1 MNFKRIVALMLILV
15 MALSAFASCGPD
27 AAPEASTEPNNT
39 SAPEISGN
47 ETEASPD
54 ETTAEV
60 TEDVT
65 TAPEETTA
73 EVTEDVTTAPEET
86 TGEKVE
92 YPTITIAE
100 ALTLCEQFVDA
111 ASTERYYIR
120 GIVKEIQ
127 SETYG
132 QMVIEDSTGSIMV
145 YGTYSA
151 DGSIRYDAMTEK
163 PVVGDEVLLHGTLQ
177 NYKGNTKEIQNGRLI
192 EFVANGYVPE
202 TPELPAFGTTLTI
215 AEILALPLSSNQVT
229 EGRYYV
235 EATVDSVTNAAYGA
249 MYIKDST
256 GTISVY
262 NSKNADGTVDY
273 ANMADKPVKG
283 DTVKLYCTVQNF
295 NGTFEIKS
303 AYIVEFKH
311 NTVDES
317 AYTAM
322 SIADARNAA
331 EGAKVKVSGVVAQI
345 TYATGMVPS
354 GVVLVD
360 ATGSIY
366 VYDGDLAA
374 TVKKGNKITVA
385 AEKTWWILETEQAN
399 AQKFGYKG
407 CNQLAN
413 AWLLAN
419 DNGTAD
425 FDKSWITV
433 STVKDIIDTP
443 VTEDISTK
451 LYKVTALIKEVP
463 GSGFT
468 NYYINDLD
476 GTTGTYS
483 YSQCNG
489 GDFEWLRAFDG
500 KICTVYVM
508 ALNAKSTASDCFW
521 RFLPVAV
528 IDEGF
533 DPASVNAA
541 EYAVKY
547 HGVPQF
553 TATTFTGDPA
563 LELLTS
569 VSSDL
574 LGFSGV
580 KLTYSSDNT
589 AVVSISEENGK
600 LVLHCPATGTA
611 NVTVTAE
618 FGGKTYSETVKFTVN
633 ASENI
638 QASTVKEAIDT
649 AVSSTVTVK
658 GIVGP
663 SLVNKSG
670 FYLIDNTGIIAVLCD
685 ASVFDTIAIGNE
697 IVIEGVRTRNTKG
710 GDSYFGQTCIS
721 DAKVVAN
728 YYGSHDYCTDFF
740 VTDKTVADFC
750 ALDAKVDYST
760 TVFVVKAT
768 VKYIRTAYY
777 TNIALA
783 SGSDEISLYCSGA
796 GQYSFLEQFEGQEVI
811 LEVAACNWNDKT
823 SWRGCVLAVRTAD
836 GKVINEL
843 NFAH

>member
-1 MNFKRIVALMLILV
+1 MNFKRIVAIMLILV
-15 MALSAFASCGPD
+15 MALSAFAACGPEV
-27 AAPEASTEPNNT
+27 APEESTGSENT
-39 SAPEISGN
+39 SAPESSGN
-47 ETEASPD
+47 ETEGSPD
-54 ETTAEV
+54 ETTGNV
-60 TEDVT
+60 SD
-65 TAPEETTA
+65 ETTG
-73 EVTEDVTTAPEET
+73 ELPGDET

-100 ALTLCEQFVDA
+100 ALALCEQFVDS
-111 ASTERYYIR
+111 ASSERYYIR

-127 SETYG
+127 SETFG
-132 QMVIEDSTGSIMV
+132 QMIIEDATGSIMV
-145 YGTYSA
+145 YGTYSE
-151 DGSIRYDAMTEK
+151 DGSIRYDAMTKK

-192 EFVANGYVPE
+192 ELKQNGYVPE
-202 TPELPAFGTTLTI
+202 APKLPEFGTTLTI
-215 AEILALPLSSNQVT
+215 AEMLALPLSSNQTT

-235 EATVDSVTNAAYGA
+235 EATVESVTNAMYGA
-249 MYIKDST
+249 MMIKDST
-256 GTISVY
+256 GSISVY

-273 ANMADKPVKG
+273 EKMTDKPVKG
-283 DTVKLYCTVQNF
+283 DTVKLFCTVQNY
-295 NGTFEIKS
+295 NGSFEIKS

-311 NTVDES
+311 NTIDES
-317 AYTAM
+317 AYTSM
-322 SIADARNAA
+322 TVADARNAA
-331 EGAKVKVSGVVAQI
+331 EGAKIKVEGVVAQI

-354 GVVLVD
+354 GVILVD

-374 TVKKGNKITVA
+374 SVKKGNKITVA
-385 AEKTWWILETEQAN
+385 AEKTWWVLDTEQAN

-425 FDKSWITV
+425 FDKSWITAT
-433 STVKDIIDTP
+433 TVKDILDTP

-476 GTTGTYS
+476 ATTGTYS

-500 KICTVYVM
+500 KVCTVYVM

-533 DPASVNAA
+533 DPSSVNVP
-541 EYAVKY
+541 EFAVKY

-553 TATTFTGDPA
+553 TVNVFTGDPA

-580 KLTYSSDNT
+580 KLTYTSDNT
-589 AVVSISEENGK
+589 AVLNVTEENGK
-600 LVLHCPATGTA
+600 LVLHCPSTGTA
-611 NVTVTAE
+611 NLTVTAE
-618 FGGKTYSETVKFTVN
+618 HGGKTYSETVTFTVSS
-633 ASENI
+633 SENI
-638 QASTVKEAIDT
+638 EAGTVKEAIEAALD
-649 AVSSTVTVK
+649 SKVTVK

-663 SLVNKSG
+663 SLVNQSG

-685 ASVFDTIAIGNE
+685 ASVFDSIKIGNE
-697 IVIEGVRTRNTKG
+697 VVIEGTRFHKTKG
-710 GDSYFGQTCIS
+710 GDTYFGQTAIEN
-721 DAKVVAN
+721 ATVVAN
-728 YYGSHDYCTDFF
+728 YYGNHDYCTDFF
-740 VTDKTVADFC
+740 VTDKTVADFY

-760 TVFVVKAT
+760 TVFVLKAT
-768 VKYIRTAYY
+768 VEFTGGGYS
-777 TNIALA
+777 TNVNLV
-783 SGSDEISLYCSGA
+783 SGSDKISLYCSGA
-796 GQYSFLEQFEGQEVI
+796 GQYSFLQQFEGQEVT
-811 LEVAACNWNDKT
+811 LEVAACNWNSKT
-823 SWRGCVLAVRTAD
+823 YWRGCVLAVRTAD
-836 GKVINEL
+836 GKVVNEL

>member
-1 MNFKRIVALMLILV
+1 MNFKRITALMLILI
-15 MALSAFASCGPD
+15 MAISMFAACGPD
-27 AAPEASTEPNNT
+27 VAPEATTEADNT
-39 SAPEISGN
+39 SAPEATGDVTDPAPDV
-47 ETEASPD
+47 TE
-54 ETTAEV
+54 EV
-60 TEDVT
+60 TTDDVT
-65 TAPEETTA
+65 DAPEDTT
-73 EVTEDVTTAPEET
+73 PS
-86 TGEKVE
+86 VE

-100 ALTLCEQFVDA
+100 ALALCEQFVDS
-111 ASTERYYIR
+111 ASSERYYIR

-132 QMVIEDSTGSIMV
+132 QMIIEDSTGSIMV

-192 EFVANGYVPE
+192 ELKANGYVPE
-202 TPELPAFGTTLTI
+202 APKLPEFGTTLTI
-215 AEILALPLSSNQVT
+215 AEMLALPLSSNQVT

-235 EATVDSVTNAAYGA
+235 EATVESVTNAAYGA
-249 MYIKDST
+249 MMIKDAT

-262 NSKNADGTVDY
+262 NSKNADGSVDY
-273 ANMADKPVKG
+273 TNMADKPVKG

-311 NTVDES
+311 NTIDES

-322 SIADARNAA
+322 SVADARNAA
-331 EGAKVKVSGVVAQI
+331 EGTKVKVEGIVAKI

-354 GVVLVD
+354 GVILVD

-374 TVKKGNKITVA
+374 TVAEGNKITVA
-385 AEKTWWILETEQAN
+385 AEKTWWILETEQSNAN
-399 AQKFGYKG
+399 KFGYKG

-413 AWLLAN
+413 AWILSN
-419 DNGTAD
+419 DNAKND
-425 FDKSWITV
+425 FDKSWITAT
-433 STVKDIIDTP
+433 TVKEIIDTP
-443 VTEDISTK
+443 VTEDISTVI
-451 LYKVTALIKEVP
+451 YKVTALIKEVP

-521 RFLPVAV
+521 RFLPIAV

-533 DPASVNAA
+533 DKTSVDPAEFS
-541 EYAVKY
+541 VKY

-563 LELLTS
+563 IELLTS

-580 KLTYSSDNT
+580 KFTYASDNS
-589 AVVSISEENGK
+589 AVVSITEENGK
-600 LVLHCPATGTA
+600 LVLHCLSTGTA

-618 FGGKTYSETVKFTVN
+618 YNGKTYSENVAFTVN
-633 ASENI
+633 ASQNI
-638 QASTVKEAIDT
+638 ESITVKEAIDA
-649 AVSSTVTVK
+649 AVDSKVTVK

-663 SLVNKSG
+663 SLVNQSG
-670 FYLIDNTGIIAVLCD
+670 FYLIDNSGIIAVLCD
-685 ASVFDTIAIGNE
+685 KAVFDGIEIGNE
-697 IVIEGVRTRNTKG
+697 VVIEGTRFHKTKG
-710 GDSYFGQTCIS
+710 GDTYFGQSAI
-721 DAKVVAN
+721 DGGKVVAN
-728 YYGSHDYCTDFF
+728 FYGNHDYCTDFF
-740 VTDKTVADFC
+740 VTDKTVADFY

-760 TVFVVKAT
+760 TVFVLKAT
-768 VKYIRTAYY
+768 VEFTGGGYS
-777 TNIALA
+777 TNVSLV
-783 SGSDEISLYCSGA
+783 SGSDKISLYCSGA
-796 GQYSFLEQFEGQEVI
+796 GQYSWLQQFAGQEVT
-811 LEVAACNWNDKT
+811 LEVAACNWNSKT
-823 SWRGCVLAVRTAD
+823 YWRGCVLAVRTAD
-836 GKVINEL
+836 GKVVNEL
-843 NFAH
+843 NFNN

>member
-1 MNFKRIVALMLILV
+1 MNFKRIVAFMLILV
-15 MALSAFASCGPD
+15 MALSAFASC
-27 AAPEASTEPNNT
+27 APEETPEVSTEPNNT

-47 ETEASPD
+47 ETEASP
-54 ETTAEV
+54 
-60 TEDVT
+60 
-65 TAPEETTA
+65 EETTA
-73 EVTEDVTTAPEET
+73 EVTEEATTAPEET
-86 TGEKVE
+86 TTEPKVE

-100 ALTLCEQFVDA
+100 ALALCEQFVETP
-111 ASTERYYIR
+111 STERYYIR
-120 GIVKEIQ
+120 GIVKELQ

-132 QMVIEDSTGSIMV
+132 QMIIEDSTGSIMV

-151 DGSIRYDAMTEK
+151 DGSLRYDAMAQK

-192 EFVANGYVPE
+192 EFKANGYVPE
-202 TPELPAFGTTLTI
+202 APKLPAFDTTLTI
-215 AEILALPLSSNQVT
+215 AEMLALPLSSNQVT

-235 EATVDSVTNAAYGA
+235 EATIDSVTNAAFGA
-249 MYIKDST
+249 MMIKDAT

-273 ANMADKPVKG
+273 ANMSDKPVKG

-295 NGTFEIKS
+295 NGNFEIKS
-303 AYIVEFKH
+303 AFIVEFKH

-331 EGAKVKVSGVVAQI
+331 EGAKVKVEGIVAQI

-374 TVKKGNKITVA
+374 TVKKGNKISVA
-385 AEKTWWILETEQAN
+385 AEKTWWVLDTEQAN

-413 AWLLAN
+413 AWILSN

-433 STVKDIIDTP
+433 TTVKDIIDTP
-443 VTEDISTK
+443 VTEDISSK

-468 NYYINDLD
+468 NFYINDLD

-547 HGVPQF
+547 HGIPQF
-553 TATTFTGDPA
+553 TANTFTGDPA

-574 LGFSGV
+574 LGFTGV
-580 KLTYSSDNT
+580 KLTYTSDNT
-589 AVVSISEENGK
+589 AVVSIVEENGK
-600 LVLHCPATGTA
+600 LVLHCNTTGTA

-618 FGGKTYSETVKFTVN
+618 FGGKTYSETITFTVN

-638 QASTVKEAIDT
+638 EASTVKTSIDAAPGT
-649 AVSSTVTVK
+649 KVTVK

-663 SLVNKSG
+663 SLVNQSG
-670 FYLIDNTGIIAVLCD
+670 FYLIDTTGIIAVLCD
-685 ASVFDTIAIGNE
+685 AAIFDSIKIGNE
-697 IVIEGVRTRNTKG
+697 IVVEGTRLHKTKG
-710 GDSYFGQTCIS
+710 GDTYFGQTAIEN
-721 DAKVVAN
+721 ATVVAN
-728 YYGSHDYCTDFF
+728 YYGNHDYCTDFF
-740 VTDKTVADFC
+740 VEGKTVADFY

-760 TVFVVKAT
+760 TVFVIKAT
-768 VKYIRTAYY
+768 VEFTGSGYS
-777 TNIALA
+777 TNVNLV
-783 SGSDEISLYCSGA
+783 SGSDKIGLYCSGA
-796 GQYSFLEQFEGQEVI
+796 GQYKFLEQFAGQEVT
-811 LEVAACNWNDKT
+811 LEVAACNWNSKT
-823 SWRGCVLAVRTAD
+823 YWRGCVLAVRTAD
-836 GKVINEL
+836 GKVVNEL

>member
-1 MNFKRIVALMLILV
+1 MNSKRIVAIMLILV
-15 MALSAFASCGPD
+15 MALSAFAACGPEV
-27 AAPEASTEPNNT
+27 APEESTGSENT
-39 SAPEISGN
+39 SAPESSGN
-47 ETEASPD
+47 ETEGSPD
-54 ETTAEV
+54 ETTGELPG
-60 TEDVT
+60 D
-65 TAPEETTA
+65 
-73 EVTEDVTTAPEET
+73 ET

-100 ALTLCEQFVDA
+100 ALALCEQFVDS
-111 ASTERYYIR
+111 ASSERYYIR

-127 SETYG
+127 SETFG
-132 QMVIEDSTGSIMV
+132 QMIIEDATGSIMV
-145 YGTYSA
+145 YGTYSE
-151 DGSIRYDAMTEK
+151 DGSIRYDAMTKK

-192 EFVANGYVPE
+192 ELKQNGYVPE
-202 TPELPAFGTTLTI
+202 APKLPEFGTTLTI
-215 AEILALPLSSNQVT
+215 AEMLALPLSSNQTT

-235 EATVDSVTNAAYGA
+235 EATVESVTNAMYGA
-249 MYIKDST
+249 MMIKDST
-256 GTISVY
+256 GSISVY

-273 ANMADKPVKG
+273 EKMTDKPVKG
-283 DTVKLYCTVQNF
+283 DTVKLFCTVQNY
-295 NGTFEIKS
+295 NGSFEIKS

-311 NTVDES
+311 NTIDES
-317 AYTAM
+317 AYTSM
-322 SIADARNAA
+322 TIADARNAA
-331 EGAKVKVSGVVAQI
+331 EGAKIKVEGVVAQI

-354 GVVLVD
+354 GVILVD

-374 TVKKGNKITVA
+374 SVKKGNKITVA
-385 AEKTWWILETEQAN
+385 AEKTWWVLDTEQAN

-425 FDKSWITV
+425 FDKSWITAT
-433 STVKDIIDTP
+433 TVKDILDTP
-443 VTEDISTK
+443 VTEDISSK

-476 GTTGTYS
+476 ATTGTYS

-500 KICTVYVM
+500 KVCTVYVM

-533 DPASVNAA
+533 DPSSVNVP
-541 EYAVKY
+541 EFAVKY

-553 TATTFTGDPA
+553 TVNVFTGDPA

-580 KLTYSSDNT
+580 KLTYASDNT
-589 AVVSISEENGK
+589 AVLNVTEENGK
-600 LVLHCPATGTA
+600 LVLHCLSTGTA
-611 NVTVTAE
+611 NLTVTAE
-618 FGGKTYSETVKFTVN
+618 HGGKTYSETVTFTVN
-633 ASENI
+633 SSENI
-638 QASTVKEAIDT
+638 EAGTVLEAIGAALD
-649 AVSSTVTVK
+649 SKVTVK

-663 SLVNKSG
+663 SLVNQSG

-685 ASVFDTIAIGNE
+685 ASVFDSIKIGNE
-697 IVIEGVRTRNTKG
+697 VVIEGTRFHKTKG
-710 GDSYFGQTCIS
+710 GDTYFGQSAI
-721 DAKVVAN
+721 DGGKVVAN

-740 VTDKTVADFC
+740 VTDKTVADFY

-760 TVFVVKAT
+760 TVFVLKAT
-768 VKYIRTAYY
+768 VEFTGGEYSSNVK
-777 TNIALA
+777 LV
-783 SGSDEISLYCSGA
+783 SGSDKISLYCSGA
-796 GQYSFLEQFEGQEVI
+796 GQYSFLQQFAGQEVT
-811 LEVAACNWNDKT
+811 LEVAACNWNSKT
-823 SWRGCVLAVRTAD
+823 YWCGCVLAVRTAD
-836 GKVINEL
+836 GKVVNEL

>member
-1 MNFKRIVALMLILV
+1 MNFKRIVAFMMILV
-15 MALSAFASCGPD
+15 MALSMFAACESD
-27 AAPEASTEPNNT
+27 KAPEVSTEPDNT

-47 ETEASPD
+47 ETVLTPD
-54 ETTAEV
+54 ETTSEITEEV
-60 TEDVT
+60 TE
-65 TAPEETTA
+65 
-73 EVTEDVTTAPEET
+73 APEET

-100 ALTLCEQFVDA
+100 ALALCEQFVET

-132 QMVIEDSTGSIMV
+132 QMIIEDSTGSILV

-151 DGSIRYDAMTEK
+151 DGSLRYDAMTSK
-163 PVVGDEVLLHGTLQ
+163 PVLGDEVLLYGTLQ

-202 TPELPAFGTTLTI
+202 TPKLPEFGTTLTI
-215 AEILALPLSSNQVT
+215 AELLALPLSSNQVT

-235 EATVDSVTNAAYGA
+235 EATVDSVTNANFGA
-249 MYIKDST
+249 MIIKDST
-256 GTISVY
+256 GSISVY
-262 NSKNADGTVDY
+262 NSQNADGSVDY
-273 ANMADKPVKG
+273 SNMADKPVKG
-283 DTVKLYCTVQNF
+283 DAVKLYCTVQNF
-295 NGTFEIKS
+295 NGTYEIKS

-331 EGAKVKVSGVVAQI
+331 EGAKIKVSGVVAQI
-345 TYATGMVPS
+345 TYATGMIPS

-374 TVKKGNKITVA
+374 SVKEGNTITVA
-385 AEKTWWILETEQAN
+385 AEKTWWILDTEQAN

-413 AWLLAN
+413 AWLLSN
-419 DNGTAD
+419 DNGNSA
-425 FDKSWITV
+425 FDKSWITAT
-433 STVKDIIDTP
+433 TVKEIMDTP
-443 VTEDISTK
+443 VTEDISAK

-468 NYYINDLD
+468 NFYINDLD

-521 RFLPVAV
+521 RFLPVEV
-528 IDEGF
+528 VDEGF
-533 DPASVNAA
+533 DPTSVNAA

-563 LELLTS
+563 IELLTS

-580 KLTYSSDNT
+580 KLSYTSDNT
-589 AVVSISEENGK
+589 AVVSIVEENGK
-600 LVLHCPATGTA
+600 LVLHCLSVGTA

-618 FGGKTYSETVKFTVN
+618 FGDKTYSESVQFTVN
-633 ASENI
+633 VSEDI
-638 QASTVKEAIDT
+638 TASTVKEAID
-649 AVSSTVTVK
+649 AALGSKVTVK

-663 SLVNKSG
+663 SLVNQSG
-670 FYLIDNTGIIAVLCD
+670 FYLIDSTGIIAVLCD

-697 IVIEGVRTRNTKG
+697 IVIEGTRIHKTKG
-710 GDSYFGQTCIS
+710 GDTYFGQTAIEN
-721 DAKVVAN
+721 ATVVAN
-728 YYGSHDYCTDFF
+728 YYGSNDYCTDFF
-740 VTDKTVADFC
+740 VEGKTVADFY

-760 TVFVVKAT
+760 TVFVIKAT
-768 VKYIRTAYY
+768 VEFTGSGYS
-777 TNIALA
+777 TNVNLV
-783 SGSDEISLYCSGA
+783 SGSDKISLYCSGA
-796 GQYSFLEQFEGQEVI
+796 GQYKFLEQFAGQEVI
-811 LEVAACNWNDKT
+811 LEVAACNWNSKT
-823 SWRGCVLAVRTAD
+823 YWRGCVLAVRTAD

>member
-15 MALSAFASCGPD
+15 MALSAFASCAPD
-27 AAPEASTEPNNT
+27 EAPEVSTEPQNT
-39 SAPEISGN
+39 SAPETDGN

-60 TEDVT
+60 TDEAT
-65 TAPEETTA
+65 EAPEETTS
-73 EVTEDVTTAPEET
+73 EP
-86 TGEKVE
+86 KVE

-100 ALTLCEQFVDA
+100 ALAICEQFVES
-111 ASTERYYIR
+111 ASPERYYIR

-132 QMVIEDSTGSIMV
+132 QMIIEDSTGSIMV

-151 DGSIRYDAMTEK
+151 DGSIRYDAMTKK
-163 PVVGDEVLLHGTLQ
+163 PVVGDEVLFHGTLQ
-177 NYKGNTKEIQNGRLI
+177 NYKGNIKEIQNGRLI
-192 EFVANGYVPE
+192 ELKQNGYVPE
-202 TPELPAFGTTLTI
+202 APKLPAFDTTLTI
-215 AEILALPLSSNQVT
+215 AEMLALPLSSNQVT

-235 EATVDSVTNAAYGA
+235 EATVESVTNAMYGA
-249 MYIKDST
+249 MMIKDST
-256 GTISVY
+256 GSISVY

-273 ANMADKPVKG
+273 TNMADKPVKG
-283 DTVKLYCTVQNF
+283 DAVKLYCTVQNF

-311 NTVDES
+311 NTIDES

-331 EGAKVKVSGVVAQI
+331 EGAKVKVEGVVAQI

-385 AEKTWWILETEQAN
+385 AEKTWWILDTEQSN

-563 LELLTS
+563 IELITS

-580 KLTYSSDNT
+580 QLSYTSDNT
-589 AVVSISEENGK
+589 AVVSVSEENGK
-600 LVLHCPATGTA
+600 LILHCLGTGTA

-618 FGGKTYSETVKFTVN
+618 HNGKTYSETVKFTVN
-633 ASENI
+633 ASEDI
-638 QASTVKEAIDT
+638 KASTVKEAID
-649 AVSSTVTVK
+649 AALDSKVTVK

-663 SLVNKSG
+663 SLVNQSG

-685 ASVFDTIAIGNE
+685 ASVFDTIKIGNE
-697 IVIEGVRTRNTKG
+697 VVIEGTRFHKTKG
-710 GDSYFGQTCIS
+710 GDTYFGQTAIEN
-721 DAKVVAN
+721 ATVVAN
-728 YYGSHDYCTDFF
+728 YYGKHEYCTDFF
-740 VTDKTVADFC
+740 VTDKTVADFY

-760 TVFVVKAT
+760 TVFVLKAT
-768 VKYIRTAYY
+768 VEFTGGGYS
-777 TNIALA
+777 TNVNLV
-783 SGSDEISLYCSGA
+783 SGSDKISL
-796 GQYSFLEQFEGQEVI
+796 
-811 LEVAACNWNDKT
+811 
-823 SWRGCVLAVRTAD
+823 
-836 GKVINEL
+836 
-843 NFAH
+843 

>member
-1 MNFKRIVALMLILV
+1 MNFKRIVAFMMILV
-15 MALSAFASCGPD
+15 MALSMFAACESGNSG
-27 AAPEASTEPNNT
+27 ETSTEPNNT
-39 SAPEISGN
+39 SAPEISEN
-47 ETEASPD
+47 ETELTPD
-54 ETTAEV
+54 ETTSEV
-60 TEDVT
+60 IEDT
-65 TAPEETTA
+65 TA
-73 EVTEDVTTAPEET
+73 APEET

-100 ALTLCEQFVDA
+100 ALALCEQFVDV

-132 QMVIEDSTGSIMV
+132 QMIIEDSTGSILV

-151 DGSIRYDAMTEK
+151 DGSLRYDAMTSK
-163 PVVGDEVLLHGTLQ
+163 PVLGDEVLLHGTLQ

-202 TPELPAFGTTLTI
+202 APKLPEFGTTLTI
-215 AEILALPLSSNQVT
+215 AEMLALPLSSNQVT

-235 EATVDSVTNAAYGA
+235 EATVDSVTNANFGA
-249 MYIKDST
+249 MIIKDST
-256 GTISVY
+256 GSISVY
-262 NSKNADGTVDY
+262 NSQNADGSVDY
-273 ANMADKPVKG
+273 SNMADKPVKG

-331 EGAKVKVSGVVAQI
+331 EGTKIKVSGVVAQI

-354 GVVLVD
+354 GVILVD

-374 TVKKGNKITVA
+374 SVKEGNTISVA
-385 AEKTWWILETEQAN
+385 AEKTWWILDTELAN

-413 AWLLAN
+413 AWLLSN
-419 DNGTAD
+419 DNGNSA
-425 FDKSWITV
+425 FDKSWITAT
-433 STVKDIIDTP
+433 TVKEILDTP
-443 VTEDISTK
+443 VTEDISAK

-468 NYYINDLD
+468 NFYINDLD

-521 RFLPVAV
+521 RFLPVEV

-547 HGVPQF
+547 HGVAQF

-563 LELLTS
+563 IELLAS

-580 KLTYSSDNT
+580 KLTYTSDNN
-589 AVVSISEENGK
+589 AVVSIVEENGK
-600 LVLHCPATGTA
+600 LVLHCLSVGTA

-618 FGGKTYSETVKFTVN
+618 LGGKTYSESVKFTVN

-638 QASTVKEAIDT
+638 TASTVKESIDAAAGT
-649 AVSSTVTVK
+649 KVTVK

-663 SLVNKSG
+663 SLVNQSG

-685 ASVFDTIAIGNE
+685 ASVFNTIAIGNE
-697 IVIEGVRTRNTKG
+697 IVIEGTRLHKTKG
-710 GDSYFGQTCIS
+710 GDTYFGQTAIEN
-721 DAKVVAN
+721 ATVVAN

-740 VTDKTVADFC
+740 VEGKTVADFY

-760 TVFVVKAT
+760 TVFVIKAT
-768 VKYIRTAYY
+768 VQFTGGGYS
-777 TNIALA
+777 TNVNLV
-783 SGSDEISLYCSGA
+783 SGSDSISLYCSGA
-796 GQYSFLEQFEGQEVI
+796 GQYSFLQQFAGQEVI
-811 LEVAACNWNDKT
+811 LEVAACNWNSKT
-823 SWRGCVLAVRTAD
+823 YWRGCVLAVRTAD

>member
-1 MNFKRIVALMLILV
+1 MNFKRIVAIMLILV
-15 MALSAFASCGPD
+15 MALSVFAACGPEV
-27 AAPEASTEPNNT
+27 APEESTGSENT
-39 SAPEISGN
+39 SAPESSGN
-47 ETEASPD
+47 ETEGSPD
-54 ETTAEV
+54 ETTGNV
-60 TEDVT
+60 SD
-65 TAPEETTA
+65 ETTG
-73 EVTEDVTTAPEET
+73 ELPGDET

-100 ALTLCEQFVDA
+100 ALALCEQFVDS
-111 ASTERYYIR
+111 ASSERYYIR

-132 QMVIEDSTGSIMV
+132 QMIIEDATGSIMV
-145 YGTYSA
+145 YGTYSE
-151 DGSIRYDAMTEK
+151 DGSIRYDAMTKK

-192 EFVANGYVPE
+192 ELKQNGYVPE
-202 TPELPAFGTTLTI
+202 APKLPEFGTTLTI
-215 AEILALPLSSNQVT
+215 AEMLALPLSSNQTT

-235 EATVDSVTNAAYGA
+235 EATVESVTNAMYGA
-249 MYIKDST
+249 MMIKDST
-256 GTISVY
+256 GSISVY

-273 ANMADKPVKG
+273 EKMTDKPVKG
-283 DTVKLYCTVQNF
+283 DTVKLFCTVQNY
-295 NGTFEIKS
+295 NGSFEIKS

-311 NTVDES
+311 NTIDES
-317 AYTAM
+317 AYTSM
-322 SIADARNAA
+322 TIADARNAA
-331 EGAKVKVSGVVAQI
+331 EGAKIKVEGVVAQI

-354 GVVLVD
+354 GVILVD

-374 TVKKGNKITVA
+374 SVKKGNKITVA
-385 AEKTWWILETEQAN
+385 AEKTWWVLDTEQAN

-425 FDKSWITV
+425 FDKSWITAT
-433 STVKDIIDTP
+433 TVKDILDTP
-443 VTEDISTK
+443 VTEDISSK

-476 GTTGTYS
+476 ATTGTYS

-500 KICTVYVM
+500 KVCTVYVM

-533 DPASVNAA
+533 DPSSVNVP
-541 EYAVKY
+541 EFAVKY

-553 TATTFTGDPA
+553 TVNVFTGDPA

-580 KLTYSSDNT
+580 KLTYTSDNT
-589 AVVSISEENGK
+589 AVLNVTEENGK
-600 LVLHCPATGTA
+600 LVIHCPSTGTA
-611 NVTVTAE
+611 NLTVTAE
-618 FGGKTYSETVKFTVN
+618 HGGKTYSETITFTVN

-638 QASTVKEAIDT
+638 EASTVKDSIDAAPGT
-649 AVSSTVTVK
+649 KVTVK

-663 SLVNKSG
+663 SLVNQSG

-685 ASVFDTIAIGNE
+685 ASVFDSIKIGNE
-697 IVIEGVRTRNTKG
+697 VVIEGTRLHKTKG
-710 GDSYFGQTCIS
+710 GDTYFGQTAIEN
-721 DAKVVAN
+721 ATVVAN
-728 YYGSHDYCTDFF
+728 YYGNHDYCTDFF
-740 VTDKTVADFC
+740 VTDKTVADFY

-760 TVFVVKAT
+760 TVFVLKAT
-768 VKYIRTAYY
+768 VEFTGGGYS
-777 TNIALA
+777 TNVNLV
-783 SGSDEISLYCSGA
+783 SGSDKISLYCSGA
-796 GQYSFLEQFEGQEVI
+796 GQYSFLQQFAGQEVT
-811 LEVAACNWNDKT
+811 LEVAACNWNSKT
-823 SWRGCVLAVRTAD
+823 YWRGCVLAVRTAD
-836 GKVINEL
+836 GKVVNEL

>member
-1 MNFKRIVALMLILV
+1 MNFKRITALVLILI
-15 MALSAFASCGPD
+15 MAVSMFSACGPEV
-27 AAPEASTEPNNT
+27 APESTTEPEITTAPEATDEATEPT
-39 SAPEISGN
+39 
-47 ETEASPD
+47 PD
-54 ETTAEV
+54 ETTGE
-60 TEDVT
+60 T
-65 TAPEETTA
+65 TDAATDAPEETTS
-73 EVTEDVTTAPEET
+73 EP
-86 TGEKVE
+86 KVE

-100 ALTLCEQFVDA
+100 ALTLCEQFVES
-111 ASTERYYIR
+111 ASSERYYIR

-132 QMVIEDSTGSIMV
+132 QMIIEDSTGSIMV

-151 DGSIRYDAMTEK
+151 DGSIRYDAMTQK
-163 PVVGDEVLLHGTLQ
+163 PVVGDEVLFHGTLQ

-192 EFVANGYVPE
+192 EFKANGYVPE
-202 TPELPAFGTTLTI
+202 APKLPEFGTTLTI
-215 AEILALPLSSNQVT
+215 AEMLALPLSSNQVT

-235 EATVDSVTNAAYGA
+235 EATVESVTNAAYGA
-249 MYIKDST
+249 MYITDKT

-273 ANMADKPVKG
+273 AAMTDKPVKG

-311 NTVDES
+311 NTIDES

-322 SIADARNAA
+322 SIADARKAA
-331 EGAKVKVSGVVAQI
+331 EGAKIKVEGVVAKI
-345 TYATGMVPS
+345 TYATGMIPS
-354 GVVLVD
+354 GVILVD

-374 TVKKGNKITVA
+374 SVSEGNKITVA

-413 AWLLAN
+413 AWILAN
-419 DNGTAD
+419 DKAKND
-425 FDKSWITV
+425 FDKTWITTT
-433 STVKDIIDTP
+433 TVKDILDTP
-443 VTEDISTK
+443 VTEDISTVI
-451 LYKVTALIKEVP
+451 YKVTALIKEVP

-521 RFLPVAV
+521 RFLPIAV
-528 IDEGF
+528 FDEGF
-533 DPASVNAA
+533 DKTSVNPA
-541 EYAVKY
+541 EFAVKY

-563 LELLTS
+563 IELLAT

-580 KLTYSSDNT
+580 KLSYTSDNT
-589 AVVSISEENGK
+589 AVLSISEENGK
-600 LVLHCPATGTA
+600 LVLHCLATGTA

-618 FGGKTYSETVKFTVN
+618 YNGKTYSDTVKFTVN

-638 QASTVKEAIDT
+638 ESITVKEAID
-649 AVSSTVTVK
+649 AALDSKVTVK

-663 SLVNKSG
+663 SLVNQSG

-685 ASVFDTIAIGNE
+685 KAVFDGIEIGNE
-697 IVIEGVRTRNTKG
+697 VVIEGTRFHKTNG
-710 GDSYFGQTCIS
+710 GDTYFGQSAINGG
-721 DAKVVAN
+721 KVVAN
-728 YYGSHDYCTDFF
+728 FYGTHDYCTDFF
-740 VTDKTVADFC
+740 VTDKTVADFY

-760 TVFVVKAT
+760 TVFVLKAT
-768 VKYIRTAYY
+768 VEFTGGGYS
-777 TNIALA
+777 TNVNLV
-783 SGSDEISLYCSGA
+783 SGSDKISLYCSGA
-796 GQYSFLEQFEGQEVI
+796 GQYSFLQQFAGQEVT
-811 LEVAACNWNDKT
+811 LEVAACNWNSKT
-823 SWRGCVLAVRTAD
+823 YWRGCVLAVRTAD
-836 GKVINEL
+836 GKVVNEL
-843 NFAH
+843 NFNN

>member
-1 MNFKRIVALMLILV
+1 MNFKRITALVLVLI
-15 MALSAFASCGPD
+15 MAISMFAACGPE
-27 AAPEASTEPNNT
+27 AAPEVTTEADNTTAPDVTVEATEPT
-39 SAPEISGN
+39 
-47 ETEASPD
+47 PD
-54 ETTAEV
+54 ETTDENTDAV
-60 TEDVT
+60 TD
-65 TAPEETTA
+65 APEETT
-73 EVTEDVTTAPEET
+73 TEP
-86 TGEKVE
+86 KVE

-100 ALTLCEQFVDA
+100 ALALCEQFVDS
-111 ASTERYYIR
+111 ASSERYYIR

-132 QMVIEDSTGSIMV
+132 QMIIEDATGSIMV

-151 DGSIRYDAMTEK
+151 DGSIRYDAMTQK
-163 PVVGDEVLLHGTLQ
+163 PVVGDEVLFHGTLQ
-177 NYKGNTKEIQNGRLI
+177 NYKGNTKEVQNGRLI
-192 EFVANGYVPE
+192 EFKANGYVPE
-202 TPELPAFGTTLTI
+202 APKLPEFGTTLTI

-249 MYIKDST
+249 MYITDKT

-273 ANMADKPVKG
+273 TNMTDKPVKG

-311 NTVDES
+311 NTIDES

-322 SIADARNAA
+322 SIADARKAA
-331 EGAKVKVSGVVAQI
+331 EGAKIKVEGVVAKI
-345 TYATGMVPS
+345 TYATGMIPS
-354 GVVLVD
+354 GVILVD

-374 TVKKGNKITVA
+374 SVSEGNKITVA
-385 AEKTWWILETEQAN
+385 AEKTWWILETEQSNAN
-399 AQKFGYKG
+399 KFGYKG

-413 AWLLAN
+413 AWILAN
-419 DNGTAD
+419 DKAKND
-425 FDKSWITV
+425 FDKSWITTT
-433 STVKDIIDTP
+433 TVKEILDTP
-443 VTEDISTK
+443 VTEDISTVI
-451 LYKVTALIKEVP
+451 YKVTALIKEVP

-521 RFLPVAV
+521 RFLPIAV
-528 IDEGF
+528 FDEGF
-533 DPASVNAA
+533 DKTSVNPA
-541 EYAVKY
+541 EFAVKY

-563 LELLTS
+563 IELLTS

-574 LGFSGV
+574 LGFNGV
-580 KLTYSSDNT
+580 KLSYTSDNT

-600 LVLHCPATGTA
+600 LVLHCLGTGTA

-618 FGGKTYSETVKFTVN
+618 YNGKTYSDTVKFTVN

-638 QASTVKEAIDT
+638 ESITVKEAIDA
-649 AVSSTVTVK
+649 AVDTKVTVK

-663 SLVNKSG
+663 SLVNQSG

-685 ASVFDTIAIGNE
+685 KAVFDGIEIGNE
-697 IVIEGVRTRNTKG
+697 VVIEGTRFHKTKG
-710 GDSYFGQTCIS
+710 GDTYFGQSAI
-721 DAKVVAN
+721 DGGKVVAN
-728 YYGSHDYCTDFF
+728 FYGTHDYCTDFF
-740 VTDKTVADFC
+740 VTDKTVADFY

-760 TVFVVKAT
+760 TVFVLKAT
-768 VKYIRTAYY
+768 VEFTGGGYS
-777 TNIALA
+777 TNVNLV
-783 SGSDEISLYCSGA
+783 SGSDKISLYCSDA
-796 GQYSFLEQFEGQEVI
+796 GQYSFLQQFAGQEVT
-811 LEVAACNWNDKT
+811 LEVAACNWNSKT
-823 SWRGCVLAVRTAD
+823 YWRGCVLAVRTAD
-836 GKVINEL
+836 GKVVNEL
-843 NFAH
+843 NFNN

>member
-1 MNFKRIVALMLILV
+1 MNFKRIVAFMMILV
-15 MALSAFASCGPD
+15 MAISAFASCAPN
-27 AAPEASTEPNNT
+27 AAPEVSTEPENT
-39 SAPEISGN
+39 SAPETDGN

-60 TEDVT
+60 TDEAT
-65 TAPEETTA
+65 EAPEETTS
-73 EVTEDVTTAPEET
+73 EP
-86 TGEKVE
+86 KVE

-100 ALTLCEQFVDA
+100 ALAICEQFVES
-111 ASTERYYIR
+111 ASSERYYIR

-132 QMVIEDSTGSIMV
+132 QMIIEDSTGSIMV

-151 DGSIRYDAMTEK
+151 DGSIRYDAMTKK
-163 PVVGDEVLLHGTLQ
+163 PVVGDEVLFHGTLQ
-177 NYKGNTKEIQNGRLI
+177 NYKGNIKEIQNGRLI
-192 EFVANGYVPE
+192 ELKQNGYVPE
-202 TPELPAFGTTLTI
+202 APKLPAFDTTLTI
-215 AEILALPLSSNQVT
+215 AEMLALPLSSNQVT

-235 EATVDSVTNAAYGA
+235 EATVESVTNAMYGA
-249 MYIKDST
+249 MTIKDST
-256 GTISVY
+256 GSISVY

-273 ANMADKPVKG
+273 TNMADKPVKG
-283 DTVKLYCTVQNF
+283 DAVKLYCTVQNF

-311 NTVDES
+311 NTIDES

-331 EGAKVKVSGVVAQI
+331 EGAKVKVEGVVAQI

-385 AEKTWWILETEQAN
+385 AEKTWWILDTEQSN

-563 LELLTS
+563 IELLTS

-580 KLTYSSDNT
+580 KLSYTSDNT

-600 LVLHCPATGTA
+600 LVLHCLSTGTA

-618 FGGKTYSETVKFTVN
+618 HNGKTYSETVKFTVN
-633 ASENI
+633 ASEDI
-638 QASTVKEAIDT
+638 KASTVKEAID
-649 AVSSTVTVK
+649 AALDSKVTVK

-663 SLVNKSG
+663 SLVNQSG

-685 ASVFDTIAIGNE
+685 ASVFDTIKIGNE
-697 IVIEGVRTRNTKG
+697 VVIEGTRFHKTKG
-710 GDSYFGQTCIS
+710 GDAYFGQSAI
-721 DAKVVAN
+721 DGGKVVAN

-740 VTDKTVADFC
+740 VTDKTVADFY

-760 TVFVVKAT
+760 TVFVLKAT
-768 VKYIRTAYY
+768 VEFTGGGYS
-777 TNIALA
+777 TNVNLV
-783 SGSDEISLYCSGA
+783 SGSDKISLYCSGA
-796 GQYSFLEQFEGQEVI
+796 GQYSFLQQFAGQEVI
-811 LEVAACNWNDKT
+811 LEVAACNWNSKT
-823 SWRGCVLAVRTAD
+823 YWRGCVLAVRTAD